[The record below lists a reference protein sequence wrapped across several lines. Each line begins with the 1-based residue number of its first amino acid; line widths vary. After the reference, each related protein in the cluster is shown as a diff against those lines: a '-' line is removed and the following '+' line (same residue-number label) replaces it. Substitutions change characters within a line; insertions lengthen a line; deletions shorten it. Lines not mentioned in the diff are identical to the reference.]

1 MLFLKNQISQSNFNE
16 LALEIEVNVRHT
28 GADYKSL
35 LSKDANSHAILLGYA
50 RFLEK
55 CMNDPVE
62 AEKTYRKSEELRMID
77 DQSGGFGEGGGSESK
92 GVFTIQEDG
101 LIEG

>member
-1 MLFLKNQISQSNFNE
+1 MLFLKGEISQTRFNE
-16 LALEIEVNVRHT
+16 MALDIEVNVRHT
-28 GADYKSL
+28 GADYRAL
-35 LSKDANSHAILLGYA
+35 LSKNANSHAILLGYA
-50 RFLEK
+50 QFLEK
-55 CMNDPVE
+55 CMNDPIE

-92 GVFTIQEDG
+92 AMFTIQEDG